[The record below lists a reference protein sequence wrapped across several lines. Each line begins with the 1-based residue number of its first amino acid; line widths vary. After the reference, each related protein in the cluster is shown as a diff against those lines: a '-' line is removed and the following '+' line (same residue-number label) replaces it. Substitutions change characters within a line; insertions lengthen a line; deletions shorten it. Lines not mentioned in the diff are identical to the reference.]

1 MISHFINLY
10 FAAFVIFLCCYIFA
24 YGVRFFIEYPCRK
37 EWKFNISNTKVV
49 FVVPNNIPRTM
60 FIEVFMPTILFMS
73 ALAIYWSYKA
83 GGSFEISDVVQ
94 TIVMAMG
101 LAFGER
107 DQLNRDSV

>member
-1 MISHFINLY
+1 MISHVFCLY
-10 FAAFVIFLCCYIFA
+10 FAAFVIFIACYMFA
-24 YGVRFFIEYPCRK
+24 YSVRFFIEYPGRK
-37 EWKFNISNTKVV
+37 EWKFSISNTKVV
-49 FVVPNNIPRTM
+49 FGTTNNIRRTM